1 MISNAVISISYTF
14 FGKIL
19 FKSCA
24 FTRSKLLKS
33 ILLFGVLNGYF
44 IIMSDPYTPP
54 SKTEAEGGD
63 QNLSTSE

>member
-1 MISNAVISISYTF
+1 MISNTVISISYTF

-24 FTRSKLLKS
+24 FTRSKLLRS
-33 ILLFGVLNGYF
+33 ILLFGVRNGYF
-44 IIMSDPYTPP
+44 IITDLYTPP

-63 QNLSTSE
+63 PNLSTSE